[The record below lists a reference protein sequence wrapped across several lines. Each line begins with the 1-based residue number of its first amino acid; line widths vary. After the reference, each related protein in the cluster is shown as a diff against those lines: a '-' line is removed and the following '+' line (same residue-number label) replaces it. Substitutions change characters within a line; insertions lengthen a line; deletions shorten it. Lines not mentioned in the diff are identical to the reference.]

1 MVGFTLSNK
10 LKEVIIMARNIS
22 IIPKAPIARILL
34 DAGAKRV
41 SAEAVDAFTDVI
53 TDIAEEISTKAV
65 KIAQHSGR
73 KTVHDGDI
81 KLAVK

>member
-1 MVGFTLSNK
+1 VVGFTLSNE

>member
-1 MVGFTLSNK
+1 MLSNK

-73 KTVHDGDI
+73 KTIHEGDI
-81 KLAVK
+81 RLAVK

>member
-1 MVGFTLSNK
+1 
-10 LKEVIIMARNIS
+10 MARNIS
-22 IIPKAPIARILL
+22 IIPKAPFARILM

-41 SAEAVDAFTDVI
+41 SAEAIDTFADVI
-53 TDIAEEISTKAV
+53 TDIAEEISTKAA

-73 KTVHDGDI
+73 KTIQDGDI

>member
-1 MVGFTLSNK
+1 
-10 LKEVIIMARNIS
+10 MARNIS
-22 IIPKAPIARILL
+22 IIPKAPFARILM

-41 SAEAVDAFTDVI
+41 SAEAIDTFADVI
-53 TDIAEEISTKAV
+53 TDIAEEISTRAA

-73 KTVHDGDI
+73 KTIQDGDI

>member
-1 MVGFTLSNK
+1 VVGFMLSNK
-10 LKEVIIMARNIS
+10 PKEVIIMARNIS

-53 TDIAEEISTKAV
+53 TDIAEEISTKAA

-73 KTVHDGDI
+73 KTVHEGDI
-81 KLAVK
+81 RLAVK